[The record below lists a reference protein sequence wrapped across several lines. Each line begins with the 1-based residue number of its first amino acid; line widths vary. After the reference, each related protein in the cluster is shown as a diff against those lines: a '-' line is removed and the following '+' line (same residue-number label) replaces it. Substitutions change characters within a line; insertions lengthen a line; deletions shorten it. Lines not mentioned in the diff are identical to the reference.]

1 MRVKCL
7 PGLAS
12 PRLLNVGRDGALA
25 GHTGTKRSLIADL
38 KGLFAHAEAFNRLV
52 AERGSDL
59 AYEVHEFR
67 PERVAPHELVF
78 GTSTL
83 QAGKVGDEFFMTRGH
98 IHTRTDRPEIYFCHA
113 GRGVMHM
120 EAPDGDDAADRD
132 AAGLGRLRPR
142 RSGFT
147 AASMSAQSRSSR
159 RSAIP
164 ADAGQD
170 YDIIERSGGMRT
182 LIVEDGD
189 GGWAEERNPRY
200 RPRSEAEQRRYLTE
214 RAG

>member
-1 MRVKCL
+1 MRNL
-7 PGLAS
+7 TT
-12 PRLLNVGRDGALA
+12 PRLLNVSPGGDLTGYTGA
-25 GHTGTKRSLIADL
+25 KRSLIVDL
-38 KGLFAHAEAFNRLV
+38 KGLFAREEAFDRLV
-52 AERGSDL
+52 AERGRDL
-59 AYEVHEFR
+59 AYEVYEFR
-67 PERVAPHELVF
+67 PDRVAPHELVF

-83 QAGKVGDEFFMTRGH
+83 HAGKVGDEFFMTRGH

-120 EAPDGDDAADRD
+120 EAPDGNTNPIEMTP
-132 AAGLGRLRPR
+132 GSVVYVPSFWIH
-142 RSGFT
+142 RSVNVGEGPFIT
-147 AASMSAQSRSSR
+147 TFCY
-159 RSAIP
+159 P

-189 GGWAEERNPRY
+189 GRWAEDTNPRY